1 MEIQD
6 SLEFWRD
13 SRRWFPNSLLDDGD
27 SGLQSLVGIRIPWA
41 VFQIPKLRIPDSS
54 GKDFPDSGIQ
64 ISLNGVIHWKSLGL
78 TSFPGKGKSPGNEV
92 ALGLV
97 QSMRSS
103 VYTNPEFVSVLC
115 CDRRILLRTF
125 PRMPDA
131 NSPPGRF
138 FLALE
143 VGPHTKPEKSAL
155 GTRLDQTEKFAPYS
169 CRLLLITT
177 LVEWLHREESVNL
190 FSLLLLYLSPRTT
203 NLF

>member
-1 MEIQD
+1 M
-6 SLEFWRD
+6 SC
-13 SRRWFPNSLLDDGD
+13 
-27 SGLQSLVGIRIPWA
+27 
-41 VFQIPKLRIPDSS
+41 IPDS
-54 GKDFPDSGIQ
+54 KAQDSGFLRQRFPGLRIQ

-131 NSPPGRF
+131 TSPPGRF

-143 VGPHTKPEKSAL
+143 VGLHTKPGKSAL

-177 LVEWLHREESVNL
+177 MVE
-190 FSLLLLYLSPRTT
+190 
-203 NLF
+203 